1 MENCDYSKEKRVI
14 EYLSNITSDTTHTT
28 TSDTTPATTPAT
40 NVDESSKGNT
50 MENENESSNE
60 PTLSDEDSKIAAAY
74 LIFGFMGIG
83 LAILFACFYYHDFDF
98 KLVSLAVLTLGL
110 ALVVICMEL
119 GSTNKIN
126 NCETIS
132 NGTNHTDDVAQ
143 AKISKNGNTVIQ
155 YPELQN
161 ILDQIEKKLNSG
173 YEFRSIT
180 VERYKRTYLAE
191 ITKNCTITGLPDE
204 TIVGYKELLELLLRD
219 MYNAELENA
228 ITESNTSLTTLQTLS
243 KVDGLKRDLIQDFYE
258 RSNTNE
264 RGNVD
269 ERGNTNERGNVDER
283 GNTNERGNGNEKY
296 HKNS

>member
-1 MENCDYSKEKRVI
+1 MKFNEERPRREIMENCDYSKEKCVI

-28 TSDTTPATTPAT
+28 TSDTTPAT
-40 NVDESSKGNT
+40 NVDESSKDNT

-60 PTLSDEDSKIAAAY
+60 PTLSDEGSKIAAAY

-98 KLVSLAVLTLGL
+98 KLVSLAVLTFDL

-126 NCETIS
+126 NCETTS

-258 RSNTNE
+258 RSNA
-264 RGNVD
+264 
-269 ERGNTNERGNVDER
+269 DER

>member
-28 TSDTTPATTPAT
+28 TSDTTPATNEDA
-40 NVDESSKGNT
+40 SSKKSSKDNT
-50 MENENESSNE
+50 MENENKSSNE
-60 PTLSDEDSKIAAAY
+60 PTLSDEGSKIAAAY

-98 KLVSLAVLTLGL
+98 KLVSLAVLTSGL

-143 AKISKNGNTVIQ
+143 VKISKNGNTVIQ

-258 RSNTNE
+258 RSN
-264 RGNVD
+264 
-269 ERGNTNERGNVDER
+269 VDER

>member
-28 TSDTTPATTPAT
+28 TSDTTPDT
-40 NVDESSKGNT
+40 NEDASSKKSSKDNT

-60 PTLSDEDSKIAAAY
+60 PTLSDEGSKIAAAY

-191 ITKNCTITGLPDE
+191 ITKNCTITVWPEE

-264 RGNVD
+264 RGN
-269 ERGNTNERGNVDER
+269 
-283 GNTNERGNGNEKY
+283 GNEKY

>member
-1 MENCDYSKEKRVI
+1 MENCDYSKEKCVI

-28 TSDTTPATTPAT
+28 TSDTTPAT
-40 NVDESSKGNT
+40 NVDESSKDNT

-60 PTLSDEDSKIAAAY
+60 PTLSDEGSKIAAAY

-98 KLVSLAVLTLGL
+98 KLVSLAVLTFGL

-126 NCETIS
+126 NCETTS

-258 RSNTNE
+258 RSNA
-264 RGNVD
+264 
-269 ERGNTNERGNVDER
+269 DER

>member
-1 MENCDYSKEKRVI
+1 MENCDYSGEKRVI
-14 EYLSNITSDTTHTT
+14 EYLSNITSDTTHAA
-28 TSDTTPATTPAT
+28 TPDITPAT
-40 NVDESSKGNT
+40 NGDESSKDNIV
-50 MENENESSNE
+50 EIDNENKSSNE
-60 PTLSDEDSKIAAAY
+60 PTLSDEGSKIAAAY

-126 NCETIS
+126 NCETTS
-132 NGTNHTDDVAQ
+132 NGTNPTDDVAQ
-143 AKISKNGNTVIQ
+143 AKISKNGNPVIQ

-161 ILDQIEKKLNSG
+161 ILDQIEKKLSSG

-204 TIVGYKELLELLLRD
+204 TIVGYKGLLELLLRD

-258 RSNTNE
+258 RINTNE

-269 ERGNTNERGNVDER
+269 ERGHA
-283 GNTNERGNGNEKY
+283 NEKY

>member
-1 MENCDYSKEKRVI
+1 MMLLK
-14 EYLSNITSDTTHTT
+14 
-28 TSDTTPATTPAT
+28 
-40 NVDESSKGNT
+40 
-50 MENENESSNE
+50 
-60 PTLSDEDSKIAAAY
+60 
-74 LIFGFMGIG
+74 
-83 LAILFACFYYHDFDF
+83 
-98 KLVSLAVLTLGL
+98 
-110 ALVVICMEL
+110 
-119 GSTNKIN
+119 
-126 NCETIS
+126 
-132 NGTNHTDDVAQ
+132 
-143 AKISKNGNTVIQ
+143 
-155 YPELQN
+155 LQN

-243 KVDGLKRDLIQDFYE
+243 KVDWLKRDLIQDFYE
-258 RSNTNE
+258 RS
-264 RGNVD
+264 
-269 ERGNTNERGNVDER
+269 NVDER

>member
-1 MENCDYSKEKRVI
+1 MENCDYSGEKRVI
-14 EYLSNITSDTTHTT
+14 EYLSNITSDTTHAA
-28 TSDTTPATTPAT
+28 TPDITPAT
-40 NVDESSKGNT
+40 NGDESSKDNIV
-50 MENENESSNE
+50 EIDNENKSSNE
-60 PTLSDEDSKIAAAY
+60 PTLSDEGSKIAAAY

-126 NCETIS
+126 NCETTS
-132 NGTNHTDDVAQ
+132 NGTNPTDDVAQ
-143 AKISKNGNTVIQ
+143 AKISKNGNPVIQ

-161 ILDQIEKKLNSG
+161 ILDQIEKKLSSG

-219 MYNAELENA
+219 MYNVELENA

-264 RGNVD
+264 RGDVD
-269 ERGNTNERGNVDER
+269 ERGNTNE
-283 GNTNERGNGNEKY
+283 KY

>member
-40 NVDESSKGNT
+40 NVDESSKDNT

-132 NGTNHTDDVAQ
+132 NGTNRTDDVAQ

-269 ERGNTNERGNVDER
+269 ERGNTNERGN
-283 GNTNERGNGNEKY
+283 GNEKY

>member
-1 MENCDYSKEKRVI
+1 MENCDYSGEKRVI
-14 EYLSNITSDTTHTT
+14 EYLSNTTPDTTPDT
-28 TSDTTPATTPAT
+28 TSDITPTT
-40 NVDESSKGNT
+40 NGDESSKDNT

-60 PTLSDEDSKIAAAY
+60 PTLSDEGSKIAAAY

-132 NGTNHTDDVAQ
+132 NCTNHTDDVAQ

-180 VERYKRTYLAE
+180 VERYKRTYLTE

-219 MYNAELENA
+219 MCNVELENA

-258 RSNTNE
+258 RSNA
-264 RGNVD
+264 D
-269 ERGNTNERGNVDER
+269 EKGNTNERDNADER
-283 GNTNERGNGNEKY
+283 GNVNEKY

>member
-1 MENCDYSKEKRVI
+1 MENCDYSKEKHVI

-28 TSDTTPATTPAT
+28 TSDTTPDT
-40 NVDESSKGNT
+40 NEDASSKKSSKDNT
-50 MENENESSNE
+50 MGNENESSNE
-60 PTLSDEDSKIAAAY
+60 NESLSDEGSKIAAAY

-132 NGTNHTDDVAQ
+132 NGTNHIDDVAQ

-155 YPELQN
+155 YPDLQN

-269 ERGNTNERGNVDER
+269 ERGNTNERGN
-283 GNTNERGNGNEKY
+283 GNEKY

>member
-1 MENCDYSKEKRVI
+1 MENCDYSGEKRVI
-14 EYLSNITSDTTHTT
+14 EYLSNITSDTTHAA
-28 TSDTTPATTPAT
+28 TPDITPAT
-40 NVDESSKGNT
+40 NGDESSKDNIV
-50 MENENESSNE
+50 EIDNENKSSNE
-60 PTLSDEDSKIAAAY
+60 PTLSDEGSKIAAAY

-126 NCETIS
+126 NCETTS
-132 NGTNHTDDVAQ
+132 NGTNPTDDVAQ
-143 AKISKNGNTVIQ
+143 AKISKNGNPVIQ

-161 ILDQIEKKLNSG
+161 ILDQIEKKLSSG

-219 MYNAELENA
+219 MYNVELENA

-243 KVDGLKRDLIQDFYE
+243 KVDELKRDLIQDFYE

-269 ERGNTNERGNVDER
+269 ERGNTNE
-283 GNTNERGNGNEKY
+283 KY

>member
-14 EYLSNITSDTTHTT
+14 KYLSNITSDTTHTT
-28 TSDTTPATTPAT
+28 TSDTTPDT
-40 NVDESSKGNT
+40 NEDASSKKSSKDNT

-60 PTLSDEDSKIAAAY
+60 PTLSDEGSKIAAAY

-98 KLVSLAVLTLGL
+98 KLVSLAILTLGL
-110 ALVVICMEL
+110 ALIVICMEL
-119 GSTNKIN
+119 GFTNKIN

-132 NGTNHTDDVAQ
+132 NGTNHADDVAQ

-264 RGNVD
+264 RGNA
-269 ERGNTNERGNVDER
+269 
-283 GNTNERGNGNEKY
+283 NEKY

>member
-28 TSDTTPATTPAT
+28 ISDTTPAT
-40 NVDESSKGNT
+40 NVDESSKDNT

-60 PTLSDEDSKIAAAY
+60 STLSDEGSKIAATY

-126 NCETIS
+126 NCETTS
-132 NGTNHTDDVAQ
+132 NGTSYADDVAQ

-258 RSNTNE
+258 RSNA
-264 RGNVD
+264 
-269 ERGNTNERGNVDER
+269 DER

>member
-28 TSDTTPATTPAT
+28 ISDTTPAT
-40 NVDESSKGNT
+40 NVDESSKDNT

-269 ERGNTNERGNVDER
+269 ERS
-283 GNTNERGNGNEKY
+283 NTNERGNGNEKY

>member
-14 EYLSNITSDTTHTT
+14 KYLSNITSDTTHTT
-28 TSDTTPATTPAT
+28 TSDTTPDT
-40 NVDESSKGNT
+40 NEDASSKKSSKDNT

-60 PTLSDEDSKIAAAY
+60 PTLSDEGSKIAAAY

-98 KLVSLAVLTLGL
+98 KLVSLAILTLGL

-119 GSTNKIN
+119 GFTNKIN

-132 NGTNHTDDVAQ
+132 NGTNHADDVAQ

-191 ITKNCTITGLPDE
+191 ITKNCTITELPDE

-264 RGNVD
+264 RGNA
-269 ERGNTNERGNVDER
+269 
-283 GNTNERGNGNEKY
+283 NEKY

>member
-14 EYLSNITSDTTHTT
+14 EYLSNITSDTT
-28 TSDTTPATTPAT
+28 PATTPAT
-40 NVDESSKGNT
+40 NVDESSKDNT
-50 MENENESSNE
+50 MENENESTNE
-60 PTLSDEDSKIAAAY
+60 PTLSDEGSKIAAAY

-173 YEFRSIT
+173 YEFRD
-180 VERYKRTYLAE
+180 
-191 ITKNCTITGLPDE
+191 N
-204 TIVGYKELLELLLRD
+204 
-219 MYNAELENA
+219 
-228 ITESNTSLTTLQTLS
+228 
-243 KVDGLKRDLIQDFYE
+243 
-258 RSNTNE
+258 
-264 RGNVD
+264 
-269 ERGNTNERGNVDER
+269 
-283 GNTNERGNGNEKY
+283 
-296 HKNS
+296 

>member
-1 MENCDYSKEKRVI
+1 MKFNEERPRREIMENCDYSKEKCVI

-28 TSDTTPATTPAT
+28 TSDTTPAT
-40 NVDESSKGNT
+40 NVDESSKDNT

-60 PTLSDEDSKIAAAY
+60 PTLSDEGSKIAAAY

-98 KLVSLAVLTLGL
+98 KLVSLAVLTFGL

-119 GSTNKIN
+119 ESTNKIN
-126 NCETIS
+126 NCETTS

-258 RSNTNE
+258 RSNA
-264 RGNVD
+264 
-269 ERGNTNERGNVDER
+269 DER

>member
-1 MENCDYSKEKRVI
+1 MENCDYSREKRVI
-14 EYLSNITSDTTHTT
+14 EYLSNITSDTTHAT
-28 TSDTTPATTPAT
+28 TSDTTPDTTPAT
-40 NVDESSKGNT
+40 NVDESSKDNT
-50 MENENESSNE
+50 MEIDNENESSNE
-60 PTLSDEDSKIAAAY
+60 PTLSDEGSKIAAAY

-98 KLVSLAVLTLGL
+98 KLVSLVVLTLGL

-161 ILDQIEKKLNSG
+161 ILEQIEKKLNSG

-180 VERYKRTYLAE
+180 VERYKE
-191 ITKNCTITGLPDE
+191 PI
-204 TIVGYKELLELLLRD
+204 
-219 MYNAELENA
+219 
-228 ITESNTSLTTLQTLS
+228 
-243 KVDGLKRDLIQDFYE
+243 
-258 RSNTNE
+258 
-264 RGNVD
+264 
-269 ERGNTNERGNVDER
+269 
-283 GNTNERGNGNEKY
+283 
-296 HKNS
+296 

>member
-1 MENCDYSKEKRVI
+1 MENCDYSKEKCVI

-28 TSDTTPATTPAT
+28 TSDTTPAT
-40 NVDESSKGNT
+40 NVDESSKDNT

-60 PTLSDEDSKIAAAY
+60 PTLSDEGSKIAAAY

-98 KLVSLAVLTLGL
+98 KLVSLAVLTFGL

-126 NCETIS
+126 NCETTS

-173 YEFRSIT
+173 YEFKSIT

-258 RSNTNE
+258 RSNA
-264 RGNVD
+264 
-269 ERGNTNERGNVDER
+269 DER

>member
-1 MENCDYSKEKRVI
+1 MENCDYSKEKCVI

-28 TSDTTPATTPAT
+28 TSDTTPAT
-40 NVDESSKGNT
+40 NVDESSKDNT

-60 PTLSDEDSKIAAAY
+60 PTLSDEGSKIAAAY

-98 KLVSLAVLTLGL
+98 KLVSLAVLTFGL

-126 NCETIS
+126 NCETTS

-191 ITKNCTITGLPDE
+191 ITKNCTITGLTDE

-258 RSNTNE
+258 RSNA
-264 RGNVD
+264 
-269 ERGNTNERGNVDER
+269 DER

>member
-1 MENCDYSKEKRVI
+1 MRREIMENCDYSKEKRVI
-14 EYLSNITSDTTHTT
+14 KYLSNITSDTTHTT
-28 TSDTTPATTPAT
+28 TSDTTPDT
-40 NVDESSKGNT
+40 NEDASSKKSSKDNT

-60 PTLSDEDSKIAAAY
+60 PTLSDEGSKIAAAY

-98 KLVSLAVLTLGL
+98 KLVSLAILTLGL
-110 ALVVICMEL
+110 ALIVICMEL
-119 GSTNKIN
+119 GFTNKIN

-132 NGTNHTDDVAQ
+132 NGTNHADDVAQ

-264 RGNVD
+264 RGNA
-269 ERGNTNERGNVDER
+269 
-283 GNTNERGNGNEKY
+283 NEKY

>member
-1 MENCDYSKEKRVI
+1 MENYDYSGEKRVI

-28 TSDTTPATTPAT
+28 TSDTTPDT
-40 NVDESSKGNT
+40 NGDESSKDNT

-60 PTLSDEDSKIAAAY
+60 PTLSDEGSKIAAAY
-74 LIFGFMGIG
+74 LIFSFMGIG

-98 KLVSLAVLTLGL
+98 KLVSLAVLTLSL

-126 NCETIS
+126 NCETTS
-132 NGTNHTDDVAQ
+132 NGTNPTDDVAQ

-269 ERGNTNERGNVDER
+269 ERS
-283 GNTNERGNGNEKY
+283 NTNERGNGNEKY

>member
-28 TSDTTPATTPAT
+28 TSDITPDT
-40 NVDESSKGNT
+40 NEDASSKKSSKDNT

-60 PTLSDEDSKIAAAY
+60 PTLSDEGSKIAAAY

-126 NCETIS
+126 NCETTS
-132 NGTNHTDDVAQ
+132 NGTNHADDVAQ

-269 ERGNTNERGNVDER
+269 ERGNTNERGN
-283 GNTNERGNGNEKY
+283 GNEKY

>member
-28 TSDTTPATTPAT
+28 TSDTTPDT
-40 NVDESSKGNT
+40 NEDASSKKSSKDNT

-60 PTLSDEDSKIAAAY
+60 PTLSDEGSKIAAAY

-126 NCETIS
+126 NCETTS
-132 NGTNHTDDVAQ
+132 NGTNHADDVAQ

-173 YEFRSIT
+173 YEFKSIT

-228 ITESNTSLTTLQTLS
+228 IIESNTSLTTLQTLS

-258 RSNTNE
+258 RSN
-264 RGNVD
+264 VD
-269 ERGNTNERGNVDER
+269 ERGNTNERD
-283 GNTNERGNGNEKY
+283 NGNEKY

>member
-28 TSDTTPATTPAT
+28 ISDTTPAT
-40 NVDESSKGNT
+40 NVDESSKDNT

-180 VERYKRTYLAE
+180 VERYKRTYLAK

-269 ERGNTNERGNVDER
+269 ERS
-283 GNTNERGNGNEKY
+283 NTNERGNGNEKY

>member
-1 MENCDYSKEKRVI
+1 MENCDYSGEKRVI
-14 EYLSNITSDTTHTT
+14 EYLSN
-28 TSDTTPATTPAT
+28 TTPATTSDITPTT
-40 NVDESSKGNT
+40 NGDESSKDNT
-50 MENENESSNE
+50 MENENESLNE
-60 PTLSDEDSKIAAAY
+60 PTLSDEGSKIAAAY

-180 VERYKRTYLAE
+180 VERYKRTYLTE

-219 MYNAELENA
+219 MCNVELENA

-258 RSNTNE
+258 RSNA
-264 RGNVD
+264 D
-269 ERGNTNERGNVDER
+269 EKGNTNERDNADER
-283 GNTNERGNGNEKY
+283 GNVNEKY

>member
-1 MENCDYSKEKRVI
+1 MENCDYSGEKRVI
-14 EYLSNITSDTTHTT
+14 EYLSNITSDTTH
-28 TSDTTPATTPAT
+28 ATTPDTTSAT
-40 NVDESSKGNT
+40 NRDESSKDNIV
-50 MENENESSNE
+50 EIDNENESSNE
-60 PTLSDEDSKIAAAY
+60 PTLSDEGSKIAAAY
-74 LIFGFMGIG
+74 LIFSFMGIG

-98 KLVSLAVLTLGL
+98 KLVSLAVLTFGL

-126 NCETIS
+126 NCETTS
-132 NGTNHTDDVAQ
+132 NGTNHIDNVAQ

-258 RSNTNE
+258 RINTNE

-269 ERGNTNERGNVDER
+269 ERGHA
-283 GNTNERGNGNEKY
+283 NEKY

>member
-28 TSDTTPATTPAT
+28 TPAT
-40 NVDESSKGNT
+40 NVDESSKDNT
-50 MENENESSNE
+50 MENENESTNK
-60 PTLSDEDSKIAAAY
+60 PTLSDEGSKIAAAY

-269 ERGNTNERGNVDER
+269 ERGNTNERGN
-283 GNTNERGNGNEKY
+283 GNEKY

>member
-1 MENCDYSKEKRVI
+1 MENCDYSKEKCVI

-28 TSDTTPATTPAT
+28 TSDTTPAT
-40 NVDESSKGNT
+40 NVDESSKDNT

-60 PTLSDEDSKIAAAY
+60 PTLSDEGSKIAAAY

-98 KLVSLAVLTLGL
+98 KLVSLAVLTFGL

-126 NCETIS
+126 NCETTS
-132 NGTNHTDDVAQ
+132 NGTNHTDDVTQ

-219 MYNAELENA
+219 MYNMELENA

-258 RSNTNE
+258 RSNA
-264 RGNVD
+264 
-269 ERGNTNERGNVDER
+269 DER

>member
-1 MENCDYSKEKRVI
+1 MENCDYSKEKCVI

-28 TSDTTPATTPAT
+28 TSDTTPAT
-40 NVDESSKGNT
+40 NVDESSKDNT
-50 MENENESSNE
+50 MENENESTNE
-60 PTLSDEDSKIAAAY
+60 PTLSDEGSKIAAAY

-258 RSNTNE
+258 RSNA
-264 RGNVD
+264 
-269 ERGNTNERGNVDER
+269 DER

>member
-1 MENCDYSKEKRVI
+1 MKFNEERPRREIMENCDYSKEKCVI

-28 TSDTTPATTPAT
+28 TSDTTPAT
-40 NVDESSKGNT
+40 NVDESSKDNT

-60 PTLSDEDSKIAAAY
+60 PTLSDEGSKIAAAY

-98 KLVSLAVLTLGL
+98 KLVSLAVLTFGL

-126 NCETIS
+126 NCETTS

-258 RSNTNE
+258 RSNA
-264 RGNVD
+264 
-269 ERGNTNERGNVDER
+269 DER

>member
-1 MENCDYSKEKRVI
+1 MKFNEERPRREIMENCDYSKEKCVI

-28 TSDTTPATTPAT
+28 TSDTTPAT
-40 NVDESSKGNT
+40 NVDESSKDNT

-60 PTLSDEDSKIAAAY
+60 PTLSDEGSKIAAAY

-98 KLVSLAVLTLGL
+98 KLVSLAVLTFGL

-126 NCETIS
+126 NCETTS

-243 KVDGLKRDLIQDFYE
+243 KVDGLKRDMIQDFYE
-258 RSNTNE
+258 RSNA
-264 RGNVD
+264 
-269 ERGNTNERGNVDER
+269 DER

>member
-14 EYLSNITSDTTHTT
+14 EYLSNITSDTT
-28 TSDTTPATTPAT
+28 PATTPAT
-40 NVDESSKGNT
+40 NVDESSKDNT
-50 MENENESSNE
+50 MENENESTNE
-60 PTLSDEDSKIAAAY
+60 PTLSDEGSKIAAAY

-98 KLVSLAVLTLGL
+98 KLVSLALLTLGL

-264 RGNVD
+264 RGN
-269 ERGNTNERGNVDER
+269 
-283 GNTNERGNGNEKY
+283 GNEKY

>member
-1 MENCDYSKEKRVI
+1 MKFNEERPRREIMENCDYSKEKCVI

-28 TSDTTPATTPAT
+28 TSDTTPAT
-40 NVDESSKGNT
+40 NVDESSKDNT

-60 PTLSDEDSKIAAAY
+60 PTLSDEGSKIAAAY

-98 KLVSLAVLTLGL
+98 KLVSLAVLTFGL

-126 NCETIS
+126 NCETTS

-258 RSNTNE
+258 RSNA
-264 RGNVD
+264 D
-269 ERGNTNERGNVDER
+269 ERGNTNE
-283 GNTNERGNGNEKY
+283 KY

>member
-28 TSDTTPATTPAT
+28 TSDTTPATNEDA
-40 NVDESSKGNT
+40 SSKKSSKDNT
-50 MENENESSNE
+50 MENENKSSNE
-60 PTLSDEDSKIAAAY
+60 PTLSDEGSKIAAAY

-83 LAILFACFYYHDFDF
+83 LAILFACFYYHDLDF

-143 AKISKNGNTVIQ
+143 VKISKNGNTVIQ

-204 TIVGYKELLELLLRD
+204 TIVGYKELLELLLRY

-228 ITESNTSLTTLQTLS
+228 ITESNTSLTTVQTLS

-258 RSNTNE
+258 RSN
-264 RGNVD
+264 
-269 ERGNTNERGNVDER
+269 VDER